1 MCLYLLFHI
10 VDVEVDVDELN
21 TEQVTE
27 INKMAT
33 TYGMAEEDFVWF
45 VHPFFI

>member
-1 MCLYLLFHI
+1 MLSQF

-21 TEQVTE
+21 PEQVTE

-33 TYGMAEEDFVWF
+33 TYGMVEEDFVWLVRSF
-45 VHPFFI
+45 